1 MFRSVLMTTDAVGG
15 VWTYALD
22 LSRALARSGIHVTLA
37 TMGPRPS
44 PSRYEDAKEIDIRW
58 RDYKLEWMDDP
69 WDDVDEASEW
79 LLSLEREVA
88 PEVVHLNGYS
98 HGAIAWKAPK
108 LVVAHSCV
116 LSWWSAVHSESA
128 PAAWDEYRRRVKMG
142 IHAADYVVAPS
153 NAMLQAIKTL
163 YGYSSPAAV
172 IPNGCDTA
180 LFRSVPKEPIILT
193 AGRFWD
199 RAKNLQALDYAAQRC
214 EWPVY
219 AAGEGGDF
227 HNIKRLGTLAPT
239 SLRDWYARASIYAL
253 PARYEPF
260 GLSILEAALSGCA
273 LVLGDIP
280 SLRENWSGAAA
291 FVDPDDEGELLHQL
305 QSLIRSPEK
314 RAKLGQTSK
323 ARAQRFTLE
332 RMAGDYLA
340 CYAALR
346 CRNHPATALRS

>member
-280 SLRENWSGAAA
+280 SLRENWDGAAV
-291 FVDPDDEGELLHQL
+291 FVPPDDVHGLVEQIRLLARHEDVRRGFQ
-305 QSLIRSPEK
+305 QAARK
-314 RAKLGQTSK
+314 RAVNFSLDRMTD
-323 ARAQRFTLE
+323 AYLE
-332 RMAGDYLA
+332 R
-340 CYAALR
+340 YAALR
-346 CRNHPATALRS
+346 CLSQPAAVFRS